1 MKYITTGIDIGTE
14 EIKVCVIEHDTKERI
29 SRVTG
34 FFKYAVDGIRKGY
47 IYNEDMFTKSLVKMV
62 QDLEKQVAYKI
73 ENAVVSSGSASIQAV
88 ITGQNGVI
96 SKTDGEVT
104 HFDIANL
111 EKQLDENAI
120 QKTRKIIFEQI
131 AEYKIDGKIIEG
143 NPEGLR
149 GVKIE
154 IKKLFVD
161 MLAQHYESIETLF
174 FENDIEVVSLL
185 PKGISASKR
194 ILSEKQ
200 KMVGVCYMDIGS
212 QTTTITVYE
221 ANVIIGYLV
230 IPIGS
235 NDITNDIAL
244 VLKISLEEAEQVK
257 RGTSTKVY
265 PKKKIDEIIFS
276 RIEDICE
283 LTQTYL
289 KKIKKN
295 ELLPGGV
302 ILNGGGVE
310 IDGIEEYLKKYL
322 KLPVKKTTFEVLT
335 QKKGVVKQTDF
346 IECYA
351 LALEHQAQ
359 ELSQSR
365 KERVPLFEK
374 LKQNSSS
381 FFKQFLP

>member
-14 EIKVCVIEHDTKERI
+14 ELKVCVIEHDTKERI
-29 SRVTG
+29 SRVMG
-34 FFKYAVDGIRKGY
+34 FFKYSVDGIRKGY
-47 IYNEDMFTKSLVKMV
+47 IYNEDVFSKSLAKIVR
-62 QDLEKQVAYKI
+62 DLEKQIEYKI
-73 ENAVVSSGSASIQAV
+73 ENAVVSSSSSSIQSFMNA
-88 ITGQNGVI
+88 QNGVI

-104 HFDIANL
+104 HFDIDNI
-111 EKQLDENAI
+111 EKQLDENAV

-131 AEYKIDGKIIEG
+131 SEYKIDGKVIEG

-149 GVKIE
+149 GVKLE
-154 IKKLFVD
+154 VKKLFID
-161 MLAQHYESIETLF
+161 MLAQHHESIETLF
-174 FENDIEVVSLL
+174 FENDVEVLL
-185 PKGISASKR
+185 LFPKGLCASKR
-194 ILSEKQ
+194 LLNEKQ
-200 KMVGVCYMDIGS
+200 KMVGVCYVDIGS

-221 ANVIIGYLV
+221 SNVIIGYLV

-257 RGTSTKVY
+257 RGLSTKIY
-265 PKKKIDEIIFS
+265 PKKKLDEIIFS

-283 LTQTYL
+283 LTQGYL

-295 ELLPGGV
+295 ELLPGGI
-302 ILNGGGVE
+302 ILNGGGAEV
-310 IDGIEEYLKKYL
+310 DGIEEYFKKYL
-322 KLPVKKTTFEVLT
+322 QLPVKKSVFEVLT

-351 LALEHQAQ
+351 LALEHQDQ

-365 KERVPLFEK
+365 KERIPLFEK
-374 LKQNSSS
+374 IKQNSSS